1 MKQILIAGL
10 ITLTL
15 SVDNA
20 LAQSRD
26 DWPSPIPNEY
36 FGILSLRYIKSS
48 VPDIFDEISLTYE
61 VRIL

>member
-26 DWPSPIPNEY
+26 DWPSPFLMN
-36 FGILSLRYIKSS
+36 ILASS
-48 VPDIFDEISLTYE
+48 I
-61 VRIL
+61 